1 MPGPRPPLDI
11 TPEQREIQRVCRDF
25 AAREI
30 RPISL
35 AVDEAD
41 TELPRAVWDKAAA
54 IGLTSFMLPEE
65 LGGAGMTDCLTG
77 CIVQEELSHGCAG
90 IGNLIT
96 SNGFFAEPVLA
107 LGTEAQQRRW
117 LEPLGGERPPL
128 TALATTEPGA
138 GSDAA
143 SIQTTARRAN
153 GGYVLSGQKS
163 WISNGGVADFYVVFA
178 TVEPGSG
185 HRGVTAFVLERGDE
199 GLVCGEPMR
208 KMGQRAIVNTELFLE
223 DVSVAEDRRL
233 GDEGQ
238 GFRGLM
244 ATFDRSR
251 VTLGA
256 SATGL
261 ARAALEYA
269 TAYARER
276 EQFGKPIA
284 EHQAVAFRL
293 ADMALRVDASRL
305 LVWRAARALDA
316 GERATAEAAMAKLH
330 ASETA
335 MWCTWAA
342 VQTLG
347 GWGYSREYP
356 VEKWMRDAKLEE
368 IEEGTSDIQR
378 LIIARELLRGTA
390 YGTSTGRPPAAR
402 GGLTPPRR
410 GSPSAGRPRTLA
422 RARPASDV
430 AVVRRTPPRS
440 PAPARARRSRSDP
453 GRPRAPGR
461 RARPSGCGSRRSRLL
476 STTTT
481 GSGRRSCAAAAS
493 SPTVNMMPPSPMSA
507 STRASGRPTFAP
519 MAAGRP

>member
-1 MPGPRPPLDI
+1 MSTVLTD
-11 TPEQREIQRVCRDF
+11 EQRAIQEMCRDF

-41 TELPRAVWDKAAA
+41 VEVPQEIWRQAAGL
-54 IGLTSFMLPEE
+54 GLTAFMLPAEY
-65 LGGAGMTDCLTG
+65 GGGGLTDCLTS
-77 CIVQEELSHGCAG
+77 CIVQEELSHGCSG

-107 LGTEAQQRRW
+107 LGDEAQKQRW
-117 LEPLGGERPPL
+117 LAPLAGDDPPF
-128 TALATTEPGA
+128 TALATTEPQS

-143 SIQTTARRAN
+143 SIRTRARRVD
-153 GGYVLSGQKS
+153 GGYVLSGQKA
-163 WISNGGVADFYVVFA
+163 WISNGGVARFYVVFA

-185 HRGVTAFVLERGDE
+185 YRGITAFLVSADDP
-199 GLVCGEPMR
+199 GLRCGPPIR
-208 KMGQRAIVNTELFLE
+208 KMGQRAIPNTELFLD
-223 DVSVAEDRRL
+223 DVFVAEDRRL
-233 GDEGQ
+233 GAEGE
-238 GFRGLM
+238 GFSGLM
-244 ATFDRSR
+244 HTFDRSR
-251 VTLGA
+251 VTLAA

-269 TAYARER
+269 TQYAKER
-276 EQFGKPIA
+276 VQFGKPIA

-305 LVWRAARALDA
+305 LTWRAAEMVDR
-316 GERATAEAAMAKLH
+316 GERATTEAAMAKLH

-378 LIIARELLRGTA
+378 LVISRRLLR
-390 YGTSTGRPPAAR
+390 
-402 GGLTPPRR
+402 
-410 GSPSAGRPRTLA
+410 
-422 RARPASDV
+422 
-430 AVVRRTPPRS
+430 
-440 PAPARARRSRSDP
+440 
-453 GRPRAPGR
+453 
-461 RARPSGCGSRRSRLL
+461 
-476 STTTT
+476 
-481 GSGRRSCAAAAS
+481 
-493 SPTVNMMPPSPMSA
+493 
-507 STRASGRPTFAP
+507 
-519 MAAGRP
+519 